1 MQSRYTIRLK
11 NPLIRICPYIIHL
24 QYFGCRTCVLQC
36 LDDAVV
42 RLEICFC
49 IGKIPSNVHFNKSLL
64 ALLFDATATDTV
76 SVKRCSTTQ
85 PSSDCVGRRF
95 LEHDF
100 ADKALLHEH
109 AVLLPGRQKLEA
121 PVFAEQAN
129 SYRPGF
135 QENGLQ
141 SAVFGR
147 YMML

>member
-109 AVLLPGRQKLEA
+109 AVCFLDAKSSRLRSSQNRLTHTG
-121 PVFAEQAN
+121 QAFRRMACKAR
-129 SYRPGF
+129 Y
-135 QENGLQ
+135 
-141 SAVFGR
+141 SAGI
-147 YMML
+147 